1 MSLAAAEFQRL
12 LPVALASRD
21 YEHKGEVITV
31 RDGERRVLIRCTK
44 LQELRIASLCL
55 PRCRVTFSFSGYTVD
70 DARQFLADFL
80 RHYQRGGG

>member
-1 MSLAAAEFQRL
+1 MSLAAADFWRL
-12 LPVALASRD
+12 LPVALAARD

-44 LQELRIASLCL
+44 LPDLRIASLCL
-55 PRCRVTFSFSGYTVD
+55 QRCRVTFSFPGYAVD
-70 DARQFLADFL
+70 EARQFLAEFL